1 MKPATKMMSYQ
12 KSEDEETAVL
22 LVPTILPT
30 ETTMMTTTMDRR
42 SSKTRLAIVA
52 GMILMVA
59 GGTVLLQDGGTTAEG
74 LIVAT
79 QGVPCEPATGT
90 FGGVSTT
97 TFFGKDNPFQTCYQ
111 YGDDKKYCW
120 SNSTPRSTCNYYG
133 CDTSWYECRPKPK
146 HGEWDDVNPKY
157 VVPYKTCGPACTD
170 MYKGASF

>member
-1 MKPATKMMSYQ
+1 MSYQ
-12 KSEDEETAVL
+12 KPPIIDEDETAAL
-22 LVPTILPT
+22 LVPTITPLLP
-30 ETTMMTTTMDRR
+30 TTTMDRR

-97 TFFGKDNPFQTCYQ
+97 TFFGEDNPFETCYQ

-120 SNSTPRSTCNYYG
+120 SKSTTHSIGVEQWFECKPDPYG
-133 CDTSWYECRPKPK
+133 GKWGSVD
-146 HGEWDDVNPKY
+146 PKY
-157 VVPYKTCGPACTD
+157 VNPVTHPYSCGPSCTE
-170 MYKGASF
+170 MYHGASF